1 MARSAPAA
9 AVLLVVLAVV
19 GATCGPASQV
29 DRAAPIDISVR
40 VVGPDGAPVAGAP
53 IRLARETSVG
63 DFFGGF
69 FLASFTLFTACLAD
83 PPPEPCRRALVR
95 AATAAGDG
103 GAAFQLTGKDTQ
115 TAVGRASTFSI
126 ASKQPAAAGELDGA
140 ATTLR
145 FRVQTEALALPDLRT
160 WDAGLRLDGVAHARW
175 AALPPGGYGAGAGY
189 RVLFEDTAGASV
201 WTFEAD
207 HADLSFD
214 PRVLEDTSGGAVVVG
229 RRRLSARGTDVDA
242 LYGSARIAY
251 TGSAGSPLSRGK
263 PCTLDPPPASRPSG
277 AAERSG
283 VGATCPLTDG
293 DLAAAL
299 GGVGSPAPPTS
310 ATVDL
315 GSVRPV
321 ALVVGRGC
329 ACTLETSND
338 GTGWMRLG
346 ELPTGDASLRPPR
359 AAQARYV
366 RARSGSDA
374 PAGLGSL
381 RELSIWDGEP
391 RQPGLDVSRLPSS
404 AAGEGV
410 AAPARTSSR
419 TGWVVAA
426 GVVLGIVVGAFAAT
440 ALASRRR

>member
-9 AVLLVVLAVV
+9 AVLLVVLAVA
-19 GATCGPASQV
+19 GAACGPASRV

-40 VVGPDGAPVAGAP
+40 VVGPDGTPAAGAP
-53 IRLARETSVG
+53 VRLARETSVG

-83 PPPEPCRRALVR
+83 PPPEPCRRGLVR
-95 AATAAGDG
+95 SATAAGDG

-115 TAVGRASTFSI
+115 TAVGGASTFSVG
-126 ASKQPAAAGELDGA
+126 SKQRPAAGELDGA

-145 FRVQTEALALPDLRT
+145 FRVQTEALALPDLRM
-160 WDAGLRLDGVAHARW
+160 WDAGLRLDDATHARW
-175 AALPPGGYGAGAGY
+175 AALPPAGYGDGAGY
-189 RVLFEDTAGASV
+189 RVLFEDAAGASV

-229 RRRLSARGTDVDA
+229 RRRLPATGTGVDA
-242 LYGSARIAY
+242 VYGSARVAY
-251 TGSAGSPLSRGK
+251 TGSAGAPVSRGR
-263 PCTLDPPPASRPSG
+263 PCTLDPPAAG
-277 AAERSG
+277 AAG
-283 VGATCPLTDG
+283 VQCPLTDG
-293 DLAAAL
+293 DFATAGFAA
-299 GGVGSPAPPTS
+299 STTS

-329 ACTLETSND
+329 GCTLETSVD
-338 GTGWMRLG
+338 GTGWTRLG
-346 ELPTGDASLRPPR
+346 ELPAGDGSLRPPR
-359 AAQARYV
+359 PTQARYV
-366 RARSGSDA
+366 RARSSGDA

-391 RQPGLDVSRLPSS
+391 RPPGLDASGLPSS
-404 AAGEGV
+404 AGRAGEGV
-410 AAPARTSSR
+410 AAPAGTSSR